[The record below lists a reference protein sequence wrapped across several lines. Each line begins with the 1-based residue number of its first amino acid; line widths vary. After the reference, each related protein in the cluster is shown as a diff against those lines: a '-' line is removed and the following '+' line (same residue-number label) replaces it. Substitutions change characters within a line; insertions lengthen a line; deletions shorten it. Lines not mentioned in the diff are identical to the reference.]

1 MNAEEDKPKKSAI
14 LAVFDGTKKVSALP
28 ATDDETEFDD
38 GDGGW
43 TEMLAFEAQD
53 AIKMVAWVAVICVAI
68 VAAVAICV
76 AIVAA
81 VAIATMVIQG
91 IA

>member
-28 ATDDETEFDD
+28 ATDNETEFDD

-68 VAAVAICV
+68 VAAVAI
-76 AIVAA
+76 
-81 VAIATMVIQG
+81 ATMVIQG

>member
-53 AIKMVAWVAVICVAI
+53 AIKMVAWVA
-68 VAAVAICV
+68 AICV